1 MYLLLC
7 MCINCLICVLVALYV
22 YLLLY
27 TFINIFIALLMYCF
41 VRAFVYSCIYAW
53 VYLCIYGNPQM
64 CIYGFVLLC
73 QSIANNRYF
82 FIIIYLTSDLTDLTD
97 FGCAY
102 QYLTILS
109 ILRLSSPKL
118 TRNPNFIFV
127 ALR

>member
-1 MYLLLC
+1 MYL
-7 MCINCLICVLVALYV
+7 
-22 YLLLY
+22 
-27 TFINIFIALLMYCF
+27 
-41 VRAFVYSCIYAW
+41 CIYAW
-53 VYLCIYGNPQM
+53 VYLCINGNPQM
-64 CIYGFVLLC
+64 CIYAFVLLC
-73 QSIANNRYF
+73 KYITNNRYF

-118 TRNPNFIFV
+118 TRNPNLIFV